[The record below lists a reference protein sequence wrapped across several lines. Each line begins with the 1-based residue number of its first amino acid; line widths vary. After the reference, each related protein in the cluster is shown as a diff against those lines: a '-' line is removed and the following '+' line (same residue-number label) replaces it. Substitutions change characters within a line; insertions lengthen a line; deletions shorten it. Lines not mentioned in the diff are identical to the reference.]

1 MKAGWSSLLLFFFAV
16 WFSFRSDDNQKLS
29 RDGPS
34 SYLLSSH
41 RSLLFEFPLKPR
53 SSTHTPTHT
62 LSLFTAF
69 AAPSLI
75 FRRRKRHDTSTASV
89 LSRWRCHMRGVWLVV
104 VVFFFC
110 FFFAAALQRQA
121 GGTVRLLGSH
131 ITLPTRAVFPHKL
144 NPIPRA
150 CLYKLWPSCLT
161 VCGDLSGSSSHG
173 SESHSRTWI

>member
-1 MKAGWSSLLLFFFAV
+1 MKAGWSSLLLCFSLCD
-16 WFSFRSDDNQKLS
+16 FSFRSDDNQKLS
-29 RDGPS
+29 RDRPS

-53 SSTHTPTHT
+53 SPTPTPKLVYCIRCT
-62 LSLFTAF
+62 VFDS
-69 AAPSLI
+69 SQGE
-75 FRRRKRHDTSTASV
+75 RHDTSTASV

-104 VVFFFC
+104 WFFLC
-110 FFFAAALQRQA
+110 VCFFAAALLRQA
-121 GGTVRLLGSH
+121 GGTLRLLGSH